1 MNLNHLNDKS
11 FLEQLDKIKIKKQY
25 IKIELLSFKEEKI
38 IGEIQGKI
46 LSGNISGNGNSSI
59 RRTINFSMY
68 AEEANNQLDNINNLI
83 SINKKIKCY
92 IGYKN
97 PFPIYDD
104 ILWFPCGI
112 FIISTANLSRTT
124 SGYNI
129 SVTGKDKM
137 VQLNGDVGGTL
148 PCSTT
153 FHERYET
160 LENNDILITYP
171 TIYQIILES
180 VNHIGEID
188 INKIFINDLDQTI
201 KLQMKY
207 IGDKP
212 IWFFSGDTPNTA
224 FVISENKPT
233 NLGREPQMYQYNDD
247 IGYIETDF
255 TYPGELILSAGD
267 TVVTLLDKIISI
279 LGNYEYFFDLNG
291 NFIFQEQK
299 NYLNNYYTPIV
310 YLDDNTSYI
319 RAFSDSKYYYILD
332 NAETVISFT
341 HNPNYDNFK
350 NDFIVWGLRKSQ
362 SGGEIGIRYHVA
374 IDQKPQSNLCN
385 YNMFSV
391 VDNDTGLLIRYQ
403 YADSSNRKDFPSNAN
418 IIAIVTIEK
427 INEISTTL
435 DKYIAQMQDNSVLQ
449 IYCKENT
456 TYYWYFY
463 NQGWERVVIQNITN
477 DENLNLDD
485 NLNAKIELIGPKCF
499 DNYEWREELYRQ
511 ALENARIGAAKLFY
525 DEELIAEWRKLYD
538 LTKWSNG
545 WNPIV
550 FSDPNLLDYWLDF
563 IDTPQLEQYSVNAI
577 GRRTKVVNNNEI
589 KTLYNKDVQDI
600 IFINSNDFQESSD
613 KINLY
618 NSQGQKWC
626 LVTDEQ
632 MNYFATSSTGNSAY
646 DEIRNLLYQHLMYT
660 DSITITCQPKF
671 YLEPNQLIY
680 VEDSKSGILGD
691 YVINSFSLP
700 LAYNGTMTINASV
713 ALTRV

>member
-112 FIISTANLSRTT
+112 FIISTANLSRIT

>member
-477 DENLNLDD
+477 DENFNLDD

>member
-11 FLEQLDKIKIKKQY
+11 FLEQLDKVKVKKQY

-83 SINKKIKCY
+83 SINKKIRCY
-92 IGYKN
+92 VGYKN

-104 ILWFPCGI
+104 ILWFPCGT
-112 FIISTANLSRTT
+112 FVISTASLSRTT

-212 IWFFSGDTPNTA
+212 IWFFNGDTPNTA
-224 FVISENKPT
+224 FIISENKPT
-233 NLGREPQMYQYNDD
+233 NLGKEPQKYQYNDD

-279 LGNYEYFFDLNG
+279 LGNYEYFFDLDG

-319 RAFSDSKYYYILD
+319 RAFSDSKYYYILN
-332 NAETVISFT
+332 NAETIISFT
-341 HNPNYDNFK
+341 HNPKYDNFK

-362 SGGEIGIRYHVA
+362 TGGEVGIRYHVA

-391 VDNDTGLLIRYQ
+391 IDNNTGLLIRYQ
-403 YADSSNRKDFPSNAN
+403 YADSSNGKDFPPNAN
-418 IIAIVTIEK
+418 IIAIVTIER
-427 INEISTTL
+427 INEISATL
-435 DKYIAQMQDNSVLQ
+435 DKYISQMQNNSVLQ

-463 NQGWERVVIQNITN
+463 NQGWERVVIQNIN
-477 DENLNLDD
+477 DDENFNLDD

-511 ALENARIGAAKLFY
+511 ALENARVGAAKLFY

-563 IDTPQLEQYSVNAI
+563 IDTPQLEQYSVSAI
-577 GRRTKVVNNNEI
+577 GRRTKVVNSNEI

-600 IFINSNDFQESSD
+600 IFIKSNNFQESSD

-626 LVTDEQ
+626 LVTEEQ

>member
-362 SGGEIGIRYHVA
+362 YQISRCHRPKTA
-374 IDQKPQSNLCN
+374 I
-385 YNMFSV
+385 
-391 VDNDTGLLIRYQ
+391 
-403 YADSSNRKDFPSNAN
+403 
-418 IIAIVTIEK
+418 
-427 INEISTTL
+427 
-435 DKYIAQMQDNSVLQ
+435 
-449 IYCKENT
+449 
-456 TYYWYFY
+456 
-463 NQGWERVVIQNITN
+463 
-477 DENLNLDD
+477 
-485 NLNAKIELIGPKCF
+485 
-499 DNYEWREELYRQ
+499 
-511 ALENARIGAAKLFY
+511 
-525 DEELIAEWRKLYD
+525 
-538 LTKWSNG
+538 
-545 WNPIV
+545 
-550 FSDPNLLDYWLDF
+550 
-563 IDTPQLEQYSVNAI
+563 
-577 GRRTKVVNNNEI
+577 
-589 KTLYNKDVQDI
+589 
-600 IFINSNDFQESSD
+600 
-613 KINLY
+613 
-618 NSQGQKWC
+618 
-626 LVTDEQ
+626 
-632 MNYFATSSTGNSAY
+632 
-646 DEIRNLLYQHLMYT
+646 
-660 DSITITCQPKF
+660 
-671 YLEPNQLIY
+671 
-680 VEDSKSGILGD
+680 KS
-691 YVINSFSLP
+691 
-700 LAYNGTMTINASV
+700 M
-713 ALTRV
+713 

>member
-1 MNLNHLNDKS
+1 
-11 FLEQLDKIKIKKQY
+11 
-25 IKIELLSFKEEKI
+25 
-38 IGEIQGKI
+38 
-46 LSGNISGNGNSSI
+46 
-59 RRTINFSMY
+59 MY

-435 DKYIAQMQDNSVLQ
+435 DKYITQMQDNSVLQ

>member
-435 DKYIAQMQDNSVLQ
+435 DKYITQMQDNSVLQ

>member
-1 MNLNHLNDKS
+1 MNLNHLDDKS

-68 AEEANNQLDNINNLI
+68 AEEASNQLDNINNLI

-224 FVISENKPT
+224 FIISENKPT
-233 NLGREPQMYQYNDD
+233 NLGRKPQMYQYNDD